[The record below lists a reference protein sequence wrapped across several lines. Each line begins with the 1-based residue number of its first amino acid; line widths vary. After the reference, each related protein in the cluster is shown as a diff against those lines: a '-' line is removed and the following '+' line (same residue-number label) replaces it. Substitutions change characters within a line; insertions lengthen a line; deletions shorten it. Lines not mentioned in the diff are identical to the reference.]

1 MYPEPTGEVRMSLS
15 LRFAA
20 GSHDGMIR
28 EHNEDSGYAGPRLL
42 AVADGMGGQAA
53 GEVASSE
60 VISTMV
66 QLDEDIPGSDIL
78 TSLGSAVQRANDQ
91 LRVMVEE
98 DPQLEGMG
106 TTLTALLW
114 TGQRLGLVH
123 VGDSR
128 AYLLRDGQL
137 TQITQDHTWVQRL
150 VDEGRITEEE
160 ATTHPQRSLLM
171 RALGSGDHVE
181 PDLSIREVRA
191 GDRYLLCSDGLSGV
205 VSQQTLEETLASYQG
220 PQETVQELIQLALR
234 GGGPDNITCI
244 VADVLDVGSV
254 STEDTLA
261 GQLNDTPVI
270 VGAVAETQQ
279 PLGGDPGAL
288 RTPAARAAEL
298 GRGGQSVPQQPA
310 PGGTPEGGFG
320 PPGSSDPSFA
330 ASPAGAFGPY
340 ADEEFTKG
348 GGKRRWVKRSL
359 WIAVALAV
367 VGGGLYGGYRWTQTQ
382 YYVGAKE
389 QHVALYRG
397 IDQEL
402 AGVKLNDVYQDRPEI
417 ELKYLPLFQRKQVK
431 ETIAL
436 NSKKEA
442 QEKVRELGAQAEV
455 CKIVAEQKAQ
465 PKKSGK
471 SGGDSEKK
479 RKDEQNEPGDAG
491 RRDSRGSQNGS
502 TAGTGDGTGTG
513 TGAGTGTGDGATGTT
528 GNTGTTGATGTN
540 AALRTAPGSQ
550 HDSTRVSDSSP
561 SPGPKLTEKQREL
574 AKQCT
579 AP

>member
-1 MYPEPTGEVRMSLS
+1 MRMYPEPTGEVRMSLS

-60 VISTMV
+60 VISTIV

-78 TSLGSAVQRANDQ
+78 TELGSAVQRANDQ
-91 LRVMVEE
+91 LRAMVEE

-137 TQITQDHTWVQRL
+137 SQITQDHTWVQKL

-205 VSQQTLEETLASYQG
+205 VSHQTMEETLGSYHG
-220 PQETVQELIQLALR
+220 PHETVEELIQLALR

-244 VADVLDVGSV
+244 VADVLDVDAN
-254 STEDTLA
+254 EALA

-270 VGAVAETQQ
+270 VGAVAESQQ
-279 PLGGDPGAL
+279 QLGGDAQ
-288 RTPAARAAEL
+288 TPAARAAEL
-298 GRGGQSVPQQPA
+298 GRQVPPQQPA
-310 PGGTPEGGFG
+310 DGSPEGGFG
-320 PPGSSDPSFA
+320 PPGSGA
-330 ASPAGAFGPY
+330 APGAAPAGAFGGYTDDDFIKPR
-340 ADEEFTKG
+340 G
-348 GGKRRWVKRSL
+348 GRGIWIKRSL
-359 WIAVALAV
+359 LIALALAV
-367 VGGGLYGGYRWTQTQ
+367 AGGGVYAGYAWTQKQ
-382 YYVGAKE
+382 YYVGANGG
-389 QHVALYRG
+389 HVALYRG
-397 IDQEL
+397 ISQEL
-402 AGVKLNDVYQDRPEI
+402 AGIGLSSVHKDHPEV
-417 ELKYLPLFQRKQVK
+417 ELKYLPLFQRQRVE
-431 ETIAL
+431 ETIAADSL
-436 NSKKEA
+436 GQA
-442 QEKVRELGAQAEV
+442 RDKVGELRAQAEV
-455 CKIVAEQKAQ
+455 CKIVADQKQREKEAQEQQ
-465 PKKSGK
+465 
-471 SGGDSEKK
+471 E
-479 RKDEQNEPGDAG
+479 RKDQQEQQEREDQQKPDGSGAGAGDKAG
-491 RRDSRGSQNGS
+491 LRSDP
-502 TAGTGDGTGTG
+502 TAGQSP
-513 TGAGTGTGDGATGTT
+513 GA
-528 GNTGTTGATGTN
+528 
-540 AALRTAPGSQ
+540 
-550 HDSTRVSDSSP
+550 P
-561 SPGPKLTEKQREL
+561 SPGPSLSEQQRDL

-579 AP
+579 TS